1 MRKKK
6 FWRVRVY
13 RKVEDWVTVQAD
25 TGLQAEQLALNMPF
39 ILSVFG
45 QSAMPGNKAVD
56 NLSAVAWEN
65 LEEEG
70 E

>member
-1 MRKKK
+1 MRKQK

-13 RKVEDWVTVQAD
+13 RKVEEWVTVQAD

-39 ILSVFG
+39 VLSVFG

-56 NLSAVAWEN
+56 SLSAVAMV
-65 LEEEG
+65 EEE
-70 E
+70 EEPE